1 MLAPPPAGVPMALGS
16 VGVPGTRVVVAD
28 DSAVVRA
35 GVEAILGLTPD
46 VEVVATASAL
56 PELLDVVARAFPAP
70 GGADVVVTDIRM
82 PPSGTDE
89 GIVAAER
96 LRTTHP
102 WVGVVVL
109 SQLADPL
116 YLARLMTAGG
126 GGRGYLLKD
135 HVSDP
140 GELASAVAAV
150 ASGGSYVD
158 TEVAGLLVRRS
169 AEQSGESPIAA
180 LTQREVEV
188 LRAVATGRSN
198 VAIAETL
205 FITHRAVEKHINSI
219 FAKLGLSDD
228 RDVNRRVSAVLAYLQ
243 ASGA

>member
-1 MLAPPPAGVPMALGS
+1 M
-16 VGVPGTRVVVAD
+16 PGTRVVVAD

-35 GVEAILGLTPD
+35 GVEAILGLNPD
-46 VEVVATASAL
+46 VEVVGTAPTL
-56 PELLDVVARAFPAP
+56 PELLDVAASAFATRGP
-70 GGADVVVTDIRM
+70 ADVVVTDIRM
-82 PPSGTDE
+82 PPTGTDE
-89 GIVAAER
+89 GIAAAER
-96 LRTTHP
+96 LRATHP

-109 SQLADPL
+109 SQLADPA
-116 YLARLMTAGG
+116 YLVRLMAAGSQ
-126 GGRGYLLKD
+126 GRGYLLKD

-140 GELASAVAAV
+140 GELATAVSAV

-158 TEVAGLLVRRS
+158 GEVAGLLVRRR
-169 AEQSGESPIAA
+169 AEQPAGGAPSPVAG

-198 VAIAETL
+198 MAIAEAL

-219 FAKLGLSDD
+219 FAKLGLHDD

-243 ASGA
+243 AAGA

>member
-1 MLAPPPAGVPMALGS
+1 MT
-16 VGVPGTRVVVAD
+16 GTRVVVAD

-35 GVEAILGLTPD
+35 GVEALLALSPD
-46 VEVVATASAL
+46 VEVVGTAASL
-56 PELLDVVARAFPAP
+56 DGLLEVVDRVFVGP

-82 PPSGTDE
+82 PPGVSDE
-89 GIVAAER
+89 GIAAAER
-96 LRTTHP
+96 LRGSHP

-109 SQLADPL
+109 SQFADPA
-116 YLARLMTAGG
+116 YLTRLMAAGPQ
-126 GGRGYLLKD
+126 GRGYLLKD

-140 GELASAVAAV
+140 GELATAVAAV

-158 TEVAGLLVRRS
+158 DEVAGLLVRRR
-169 AEQSGESPIAA
+169 AEQPDGAPAGAGPSPITT

-198 VAIAETL
+198 VAIAQSL
-205 FITHRAVEKHINSI
+205 FVTHRAVEKHINSI
-219 FAKLGLSDD
+219 FAKLGLYDD

-243 ASGA
+243 AGGS

>member
-1 MLAPPPAGVPMALGS
+1 
-16 VGVPGTRVVVAD
+16 VVVAD

-35 GVEAILGLTPD
+35 GVEAILGLGAD
-46 VEVVATASAL
+46 VEVVGSASAL
-56 PELLDVVARAFPAP
+56 PDLLEVVAGAFTVP
-70 GGADVVVTDIRM
+70 GSADVVVTDIRM
-82 PPSGTDE
+82 PPTGTDE
-89 GIVAAER
+89 GIAAAEQ

-109 SQLADPL
+109 SQHADPA
-116 YLARLMTAGG
+116 YLGRLMAAGS

-140 GELASAVAAV
+140 GELATAVSAV

-158 TEVAGLLVRRS
+158 GEVAGLLVRRS
-169 AEQSGESPIAA
+169 AEQTGPGTASPMTG

-198 VAIAETL
+198 QAIGQML

-219 FAKLGLSDD
+219 FAKLGLHDD

-243 ASGA
+243 VAGS

>member
-1 MLAPPPAGVPMALGS
+1 M
-16 VGVPGTRVVVAD
+16 PGTRVVVAD

-35 GVEAILGLTPD
+35 GVEAILGLGTD
-46 VEVVATASAL
+46 VDVVGTASSL
-56 PELLDVVARAFPAP
+56 PELLEVVDGAFAAP

-82 PPSGTDE
+82 PPTGTDE
-89 GIVAAER
+89 GIAAAER
-96 LRTTHP
+96 LRTSHP

-109 SQLADPL
+109 SQLADPV
-116 YLARLMTAGG
+116 YLDRLMAAGSR
-126 GGRGYLLKD
+126 GRGYLLKD

-140 GELASAVAAV
+140 GELATAVSAV

-158 TEVAGLLVRRS
+158 GEVAELLVRRS
-169 AEQSGESPIAA
+169 AEQAGPGSQAPIAG

-198 VAIAETL
+198 MAIAEML

-219 FAKLGLSDD
+219 FAKLGLHDD

-243 ASGA
+243 SAG